1 MNACAPLKNVH
12 NVWSSP
18 RHFTLW
24 FQEDTWEPCL
34 SLHTEAVNQL
44 SQSINTKH
52 ETEVTL
58 KGLTNSHR
66 GNGVTGANPSAA
78 LWEGIP
84 ECGDYQGTFVQ
95 TCEACHAFAKVYF
108 IPISSVM
115 YSVYVFWG
123 LIKSGFSMFMHVCRL
138 FNPRVGG
145 GLIISILP
153 CWKFTKYFS
162 YTVQMN
168 ARIRW
173 IAIIRYSKHLWWVRF
188 SRLCNKEI
196 VERHNTWLDQLG
208 RFPGLQ

>member
-1 MNACAPLKNVH
+1 MKLKWPSRAWRIATAVMA
-12 NVWSSP
+12 SP
-18 RHFTLW
+18 EPTLLLHCGKE
-24 FQEDTWEPCL
+24 FL
-34 SLHTEAVNQL
+34 SVATIRGLL
-44 SQSINTKH
+44 CKH
-52 ETEVTL
+52 VRRVML
-58 KGLTNSHR
+58 LQKYIL
-66 GNGVTGANPSAA
+66 
-78 LWEGIP
+78 L
-84 ECGDYQGTFVQ
+84 QF
-95 TCEACHAFAKVYF
+95 F
-108 IPISSVM
+108 SVM

-153 CWKFTKYFS
+153 GWKFTKYFS

-173 IAIIRYSKHLWWVRF
+173 IAIIRYSKHLWRVRF